1 MKIAAVEEIL
11 SVGYVTA
18 PSKTISK
25 YFIIMFTVH
34 AYGG

>member
-1 MKIAAVEEIL
+1 MKIAAVVEIL

-25 YFIIMFTVH
+25 LCLQMDVKAPH
-34 AYGG
+34 HD